1 MSSPAQLPA
10 IRREADFTAEEKK
23 LARKSVA
30 GSAIGNAI
38 EWFDYGIYGYLI
50 VYISE
55 LFFTF
60 GEDAGALPRILAFS
74 TFAISFIVRPLGG
87 TVLGL
92 GAVGG
97 LGLATAVG
105 GREQRLR
112 LLLRVGRFG
121 LVAYIA
127 YLLAYGAGLL
137 PDDFNGWGAIAFAM
151 LGGLLGLVIPERR
164 SDRIP

>member
-1 MSSPAQLPA
+1 M
-10 IRREADFTAEEKK
+10 
-23 LARKSVA
+23 A

-87 TVLGL
+87 TVLGPL
-92 GAVGG
+92 GDRIGRRKILIFTIVMISVSTACIAALPTFDQVGF
-97 LGLATAVG
+97 LAPLMLV
-105 GREQRLR
+105 
-112 LLLRVGRFG
+112 LLRMIQASPPAASTPGR
-121 LVAYIA
+121 
-127 YLLAYGAGLL
+127 
-137 PDDFNGWGAIAFAM
+137 
-151 LGGLLGLVIPERR
+151 RC
-164 SDRIP
+164 S